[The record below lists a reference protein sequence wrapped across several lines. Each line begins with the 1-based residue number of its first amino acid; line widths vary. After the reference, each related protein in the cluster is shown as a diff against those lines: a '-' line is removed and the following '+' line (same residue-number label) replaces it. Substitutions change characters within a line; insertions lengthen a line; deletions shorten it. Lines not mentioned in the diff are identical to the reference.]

1 MDRAV
6 EAITGLSPS
15 PSISL
20 AGSPGDLGG
29 MLYGLGDA
37 TELGLQAQDDIV
49 MRRHFG
55 TKMSSAALA
64 KVIDDSFEY
73 RVGKY
78 LLMVVVP
85 YFENR
90 DGDSGELPEYKEFW
104 EYTQDLLDKDNTDF
118 LYMTDDPDKEAIE
131 TNWTKL
137 INAEQGS
144 FLHTF
149 ATLSPF
155 IFPKSM
161 SMARGGVTGAGIYGD
176 IKRKGFA
183 NKIKNFQ
190 EEYAYTSPDFMEDK
204 FQSLMHWLASQPEPS
219 WKRKPTHGEPSR
231 WQKETRTLSTK
242 TKTQTTDSA
251 ALVTDEPGGGRE
263 TTIYGEDNQANI
275 VPMNVTRDNV
285 EQKIA
290 DAVNKVTNTERKMNP
305 ATNVP
310 LSLQEE
316 MRRKVAE
323 ANRQREEY
331 FRLYGGNENQLRA
344 NAMQAKAEADAVAA
358 AQQARLAQPGIGD
371 QSVKDWIANAEGSM
385 HPQAIAALG
394 GINSN
399 LTPEEALFSLQTRG
413 FV

>member
-6 EAITGLSPS
+6 EAITGLPPS

-29 MLYGLGDA
+29 ILFGIGDA
-37 TELGLQAQDDIV
+37 TELGLRAQDDIV

-64 KVIDDSFEY
+64 KIIDDSFEY

-90 DGDSGELPEYKEFW
+90 DEDSGELPEYKEFW
-104 EYTQDLLDKDNTDF
+104 EYTQDLLDKGNTDF

-161 SMARGGVTGAGIYGD
+161 SMARGGVTGSGIYGD

-183 NKIKNFQ
+183 NKIRNFQ
-190 EEYAYTSPDFMEDK
+190 EEYAYTSPDLMTDK
-204 FQSLMHWLASQPEPS
+204 FQ
-219 WKRKPTHGEPSR
+219 
-231 WQKETRTLSTK
+231 
-242 TKTQTTDSA
+242 
-251 ALVTDEPGGGRE
+251 
-263 TTIYGEDNQANI
+263 
-275 VPMNVTRDNV
+275 
-285 EQKIA
+285 
-290 DAVNKVTNTERKMNP
+290 
-305 ATNVP
+305 
-310 LSLQEE
+310 
-316 MRRKVAE
+316 
-323 ANRQREEY
+323 
-331 FRLYGGNENQLRA
+331 
-344 NAMQAKAEADAVAA
+344 
-358 AQQARLAQPGIGD
+358 
-371 QSVKDWIANAEGSM
+371 
-385 HPQAIAALG
+385 
-394 GINSN
+394 
-399 LTPEEALFSLQTRG
+399 
-413 FV
+413 